1 MSPSRRPTWW
11 DDVVTQMTNFQR
23 ENPRNLAG
31 AVVAAETRR
40 DGPLIAA
47 LGAGWAADT
56 ICSIGSMTKTFTAT
70 AVLLCL
76 EEHGMLDVDLPVAE
90 FPGMEIYAAD
100 PVKRRIKVRHLLQY
114 TSGMPVFLDYTEA
127 PVSPCYDPH
136 RPPPA
141 ISTDPA
147 TLGPTVRWIGSPGGM
162 NELIFAAGRCRP
174 ARTATLDEVSEHVMR
189 TYPIVEE
196 PGTKVMYCSANYIV
210 LGRLVERLT
219 GQSPNVYLKERLFEP
234 LGMRDS
240 FFIAQPSGDAE
251 LDRRMDEGVTAE
263 QRARI
268 ADISLITRDGNWP
281 AEIAPG
287 PDGGWDR
294 LRRGWRYVYPDGG
307 MYTTAADLLAY
318 LRMVRD
324 GGMRGADRV
333 ISPAVMKL
341 MVSDGGMSHTMAFGY
356 RGTASPYGQGVGTLD
371 HLGHLMTYFWYDP
384 RPDDPLMGVFLS
396 QRLANAIVNNNM
408 VEGLRAIFREFV
420 PLVSKSAPVSSE
432 RLAYAGR

>member
-1 MSPSRRPTWW
+1 MSSNPRPQWW
-11 DDVVTQMTNFQR
+11 DDVVAQMANYQR
-23 ENPRNLAG
+23 ENPKNLCG
-31 AVVAAETRR
+31 AVLGIETLR

-47 LGAGWAADT
+47 LGADWAADT
-56 ICSIGSMTKTFTAT
+56 ICAIGSMTKTFTAT

-114 TSGMPVFLDYTEA
+114 TSGMPVFFDYTEA
-127 PVSPCYDPH
+127 PGSPCYDRH
-136 RPPPA
+136 GPPPA
-141 ISTDPA
+141 MSTDPA

-162 NELIFAAGRCRP
+162 NELIFAGGRCRP

-189 TYPIVEE
+189 TYPIVDE
-196 PGTKVMYCSANYIV
+196 PGTKVMYSSANYIV
-210 LGRLVERLT
+210 AGRLIERLT
-219 GQSPNVYLKERLFEP
+219 GQSPNVYLKERLFKP

-240 FFIAQPSGDAE
+240 FFIAQPAGDPG
-251 LDRRMDEGVTAE
+251 LDRRIDEGVTAE
-263 QRARI
+263 QRARV

-294 LRRGWRYVYPDGG
+294 LRQGWRYVYPDGG

-324 GGMRGADRV
+324 GGMRGADR
-333 ISPAVMKL
+333 ILSPAVMKL
-341 MVSDGGMSHTMAFGY
+341 LATDGGFSHTMAFGY
-356 RGTASPYGQGVGTLD
+356 RGTASPYGQGPGTLD

-384 RPDDPLMGVFLS
+384 RPDDPLLGVFLS

-408 VEGLRAIFREFV
+408 FEGLRAIFREFV
-420 PLVSKSAPVSSE
+420 PLVSKSA
-432 RLAYAGR
+432 R